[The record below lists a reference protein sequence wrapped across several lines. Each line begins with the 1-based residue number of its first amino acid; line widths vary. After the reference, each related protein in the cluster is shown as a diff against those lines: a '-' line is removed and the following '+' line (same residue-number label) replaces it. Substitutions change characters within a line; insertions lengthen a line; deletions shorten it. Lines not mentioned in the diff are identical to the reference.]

1 MKPNA
6 NSKLYVSCKNICDH
20 TKRRLEALKTNA
32 AKNARSQLLPKP
44 SDNDIDKIRRDLS
57 KHIVEDKRDKVL
69 QQFCGSSGMFHIG
82 TCLYA
87 PTFTCHLQFEMCLS
101 FHTNNTD
108 YSFHIYEQ
116 GKTDMTCLVRKANVA
131 PPSIEE
137 RGPIPCYHLTRC
149 VTICE
154 GQLSSGKT
162 CVFINCSCKFQKR
175 VKGPCRHIYC
185 VLDESPIAEHF
196 GLEVFKEYEANYA
209 EDVEYTRQVDQ
220 FINEVDCRG
229 GAVLLSTT
237 LAEFQNKMKLPSDA
251 KLEWFLET
259 LNDVGIDV
267 NPFQQS
273 RMNVDDALIKDN
285 GGGKRP
291 RIGTHSKH
299 NNNKKKRNTTTSWS
313 LPMIADAKKQS
324 AYNRLH
330 TCYREATEAC
340 KTEDDMKNL
349 EKLLNDFRFRTL
361 CKNSGSSISSANGGE
376 VSLPEIETQKTVPR
390 KKPMMSPV
398 KRSR

>member
-1 MKPNA
+1 M
-6 NSKLYVSCKNICDH
+6 
-20 TKRRLEALKTNA
+20 
-32 AKNARSQLLPKP
+32 LL
-44 SDNDIDKIRRDLS
+44 S
-57 KHIVEDKRDKVL
+57 
-69 QQFCGSSGMFHIG
+69 
-82 TCLYA
+82 
-87 PTFTCHLQFEMCLS
+87 FTCHLQYDMCLS
-101 FHTNNTD
+101 IHANNTD
-108 YSFHIYEQ
+108 YSFRIHEQ
-116 GKTDMTCLVRKANVA
+116 RKTDMLCLVRKANVT

-185 VLDESPIAEHF
+185 VLNESPIAEHF
-196 GLEVFKEYEANYA
+196 GLEVFKEYESNYA
-209 EDVEYTRQVDQ
+209 EDMDYTREVDQ
-220 FINEVDCRG
+220 FIKEVDCRG

-259 LNDVGIDV
+259 WNDVGNDV

-285 GGGKRP
+285 GGGKRS
-291 RIGTHSKH
+291 RIGTHSKQ
-299 NNNKKKRNTTTSWS
+299 NNSKKRNTNTTGLS

-330 TCYREATEAC
+330 TTYREATEAC
-340 KTEDDMKNL
+340 TTEDDISNL
-349 EKLLNDFRFRTL
+349 AKLLNDFRFKTL
-361 CKNSGSSISSANGGE
+361 FKNNCSNASSASGGE

-390 KKPMMSPV
+390 KRPMLSPSKH
-398 KRSR
+398 KR

>member
-1 MKPNA
+1 MSP
-6 NSKLYVSCKNICDH
+6 
-20 TKRRLEALKTNA
+20 
-32 AKNARSQLLPKP
+32 
-44 SDNDIDKIRRDLS
+44 
-57 KHIVEDKRDKVL
+57 
-69 QQFCGSSGMFHIG
+69 GMFHRV
-82 TCLYA
+82 LYVCMLLS
-87 PTFTCHLQFEMCLS
+87 FTCHLQYDMCLS
-101 FHTNNTD
+101 IYANNTE
-108 YSFHIYEQ
+108 YSYYIQEQ
-116 GKTDMTCLVRKANVA
+116 GKTDMLCLVRKANVT

-162 CVFINCSCKFQKR
+162 CVIINCSCKFQKR

-185 VLDESPIAEHF
+185 VLNGSPIAEHF

-209 EDVEYTRQVDQ
+209 EDMEYTRQVDQ

-237 LAEFQNKMKLPSDA
+237 LAEFRNKMKLPSDA

-299 NNNKKKRNTTTSWS
+299 NNNKKRNTTTSWS

-330 TCYREATEAC
+330 TNYREATEAC
-340 KTEDDMKNL
+340 ATEDDIKNL
-349 EKLLNDFRFRTL
+349 ERLLNDFRFGTL
-361 CKNSGSSISSANGGE
+361 RKNNGSSTLSANGGE
-376 VSLPEIETQKTVPR
+376 VSLPETETQKTVPR
-390 KKPMMSPV
+390 KKPMMSPE
-398 KRSR
+398 KK